1 MRKNQVE
8 TVMGAVVLAI
18 AAIFLVFAYQTADI
32 RSVQGYP
39 VVMRFDRIDGLRLGS
54 DVRMSGIKVGSVTA
68 QALDPQ
74 TYLAVV
80 TASIDPAVKLPDDS
94 SAAISS
100 DGLLGEKYLALV
112 PGASDKMLPAGGEIE
127 HTQGSVDLIGLV
139 GRLMFSQ
146 TSGQDKAGQGGAQ
159 APGGG
164 QPQGGAK

>member
-8 TVMGAVVLAI
+8 TVMGAVVIAI
-18 AAIFLVFAYQTADI
+18 AVIFLVFAYTTADI
-32 RSVQGYP
+32 RRVQGYQ
-39 VVMRFDRIDGLRLGS
+39 VSMRFDRVDGLRLGT
-54 DVRMSGIKVGSVTA
+54 DVRMSGIKIGSVT
-68 QALDPQ
+68 QQVLDPQ

-80 TASIDPAVKLPDDS
+80 TASIDPSVKLPEDS

-100 DGLLGEKYLALV
+100 DGLLGEKYLAIV

-146 TSGQDKAGQGGAQ
+146 TGDKDKAAQGGSQ
-159 APGGG
+159 
-164 QPQGGAK
+164 QGGAK

>member
-8 TVMGAVVLAI
+8 TVMGAVVIAI
-18 AAIFLVFAYQTADI
+18 AVIFLVFAYTTADI
-32 RSVQGYP
+32 RRVQGYH
-39 VVMRFDRIDGLRLGS
+39 VSMRFDRVDGLRLGT
-54 DVRMSGIKVGSVTA
+54 DVRMSGIKIGSVT
-68 QALDPQ
+68 QQVLDPQ

-80 TASIDPAVKLPDDS
+80 TASIDPSVKLPEDS

-100 DGLLGEKYLALV
+100 DGLLGEKYLAIV

-146 TSGQDKAGQGGAQ
+146 TGDKDKAAQGGSQ
-159 APGGG
+159 
-164 QPQGGAK
+164 QGGAK

>member
-8 TVMGAVVLAI
+8 TVMGAVVIAI
-18 AAIFLVFAYQTADI
+18 AVIFLVFAYTTADI
-32 RSVQGYP
+32 RRVQGYH
-39 VVMRFDRIDGLRLGS
+39 VSMRFDRIDGLRLGT
-54 DVRMSGIKVGSVTA
+54 DVRMSGIKIGSVT
-68 QALDPQ
+68 QQVLDPQ

-80 TASIDPAVKLPDDS
+80 TASIDPSVKLPEDS

-100 DGLLGEKYLALV
+100 DGLLGEKYLAIV

-146 TSGQDKAGQGGAQ
+146 TGDKDKAAQGGSQ
-159 APGGG
+159 
-164 QPQGGAK
+164 QGGAK